1 MKKGFT
7 LIEVL
12 VSVGVFLLTFG
23 VILSTYLLSVNGV
36 HKYEEYQFFENICI
50 TIDTIYDTKKIE
62 GVKAYFNNKELV
74 YYNSSYEMV
83 DNEDKYSLSYTYNNE
98 NLIVSIKNNEKNYFV
113 IEDLDYGVSKA
124 S

>member
-50 TIDTIYDTKKIE
+50 TIDTIYDTKKID

-83 DNEDKYSLSYTYNNE
+83 DNEDKYCFN
-98 NLIVSIKNNEKNYFV
+98 KK
-113 IEDLDYGVSKA
+113 
-124 S
+124 

>member
-50 TIDTIYDTKKIE
+50 TIDTIYDTKKID

-83 DNEDKYSLSYTYNNE
+83 DNEDKYSLFYTFDDV
-98 NLIVSIKNNEKNYFV
+98 LIVSIKNNEKNYFV
-113 IEDLDYGVSKA
+113 IENLDYGVSKVL
-124 S
+124 

>member
-23 VILSTYLLSVNGV
+23 VILSTYLLSVNSV

-50 TIDTIYDTKKIE
+50 TIDTIYDTKKID

-83 DNEDKYSLSYTYNNE
+83 DNEDKYSLSYTYNDI
-98 NLIVSIKNNEKNYFV
+98 LIVSIKNNEKNYFV
-113 IEDLDYGVSKA
+113 IENLDYGVSKA
-124 S
+124 L

>member
-83 DNEDKYSLSYTYNNE
+83 DNEDKYSLFYTFDDV
-98 NLIVSIKNNEKNYFV
+98 LIVSIKNNEKNYFV
-113 IEDLDYGVSKA
+113 IENLDYGVSKA
-124 S
+124 L

>member
-36 HKYEEYQFFENICI
+36 YKYEEYQFFENICI
-50 TIDTIYDTKKIE
+50 TIDTIYDTKKID

-83 DNEDKYSLSYTYNNE
+83 DNEDKYSLSYTFDDI
-98 NLIVSIKNNEKNYFV
+98 LIVSIKNNEKNYFV
-113 IEDLDYGVSKA
+113 IENLDYGVSKA
-124 S
+124 L